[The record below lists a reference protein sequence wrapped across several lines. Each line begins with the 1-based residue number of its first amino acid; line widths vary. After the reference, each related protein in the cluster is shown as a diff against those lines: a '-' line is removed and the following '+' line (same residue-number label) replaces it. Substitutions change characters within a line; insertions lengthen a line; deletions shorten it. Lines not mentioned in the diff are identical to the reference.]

1 MPKSRQPGRSA
12 RKCGLVWRHSS
23 PQIKWRWSS
32 PRGLRR
38 LSVPR
43 PERFKG
49 ALICG
54 PNWELLNRL
63 KNQAVRNFVSS
74 HPDGEVVRF
83 SDPDLVADAG
93 RLLEE
98 LQSISMF
105 GADKLVLVDA
115 ASSTVHKACISAISV
130 GWSDCLL
137 LVTAGDLKKSSPLRK
152 EFEASPDWP
161 FQCVLTKAP
170 LNCASSPPLSCPGSA
185 WPLIGM
191 RLTW

>member
-1 MPKSRQPGRSA
+1 MAVVKPGGFEA
-12 RKCGLVWRHSS
+12 AFSS
-23 PQIKWRWSS
+23 PSRK
-32 PRGLRR
+32 
-38 LSVPR
+38 
-43 PERFKG
+43 FKG

-115 ASSTVHKACISAISV
+115 ASSTFHKACISAISV
-130 GWSDCLL
+130 GWSDCQSC
-137 LVTAGDLKKSSPLRK
+137 AGCDR
-152 EFEASPDWP
+152 
-161 FQCVLTKAP
+161 
-170 LNCASSPPLSCPGSA
+170 
-185 WPLIGM
+185 
-191 RLTW
+191 